1 MSYRGVPISDQ
12 LSEEPVVDLSAVA
25 PGGDRDHP
33 ERAEEEPLGSPWHDL
48 RAFVATPR
56 LEGLVLSPDGST
68 LLVGVSA
75 PNAKTTAYATAW
87 WRVDISG
94 DAPARR
100 LTRSVEGES
109 AAAFTSDGSL
119 LFTSKRPPP
128 DESGKKSEELPGVLW
143 CLPAGGGEAY
153 SLARR
158 EGGWKGVHTA
168 AGSGRV
174 LLSADAHVSSSDEAG
189 HARIRTLRKEGK
201 VSAILHEGYPVR
213 YWDHDLGENDLRL
226 LLVDL
231 AASQTPT
238 GDFSP
243 DPGSF
248 ADVTPTRGCVLGEV
262 GGLSRDGTVAVLNW
276 TESDPGGAVRHVVIG
291 LDTASGDQ
299 QMLARDEVDD
309 FHSAIVSLDGT
320 LVACVRETASTATT
334 APTETLQLIDRGS
347 GELRPLAADWDAWPS
362 PHAIS
367 PDNRTVYVSVDER
380 GHRPLYAVDVA
391 TGQPRRLTGDGAIA
405 TAVLSP
411 DGATLYA
418 LRSSYLDPGS
428 VLAVDTSTGTVREL
442 PSPVSYPELPGRLEE
457 VTATAADGTP
467 IRGYLLLPSEPAD
480 TPAPLALW
488 MHGGPLSSWNS
499 WSWRWCPWLLVSR
512 GYAVLLPDPALSTGY
527 GQAFIQRG
535 WGQWGG
541 PPYTDLMTITDAVVQ
556 RPDIDADR
564 TTAMGGS
571 FGGYL
576 ANWVA
581 GQTDRFRAIVTHAS
595 LWNLE
600 SFGPTTDAA
609 WYWSRE
615 MSPEMMRQ
623 HSPHRQADRIT
634 TPMLVVHGDK
644 DYRVPI
650 SEGLALWWSLVSAFD
665 GPPAE
670 LPHKF
675 LYFPD
680 ENHWI
685 LTPQHAKIWYETVLA
700 FLETHLRGGTF
711 AKPEGV

>member
-1 MSYRGVPISDQ
+1 MSNRGVPVSDQ
-12 LSEEPVVDLSAVA
+12 LSEEPVVDLSAPPPAV
-25 PGGDRDHP
+25 DRDHP
-33 ERAEEEPLGSPWHDL
+33 ESGEEEPLGSPWHDL
-48 RAFVATPR
+48 RAFIATPR

-87 WRVDISG
+87 WWVDTG
-94 DAPARR
+94 GEAPARR

-109 AAAFTSDGSL
+109 AAAFTGDGSL
-119 LFTSKRPPP
+119 LFTSKRPAP
-128 DESGKKSEELPGVLW
+128 DESGEKSEESSGVLW

-153 SLARR
+153 PLARR
-158 EGGWKGVHTA
+158 EGGWKGVQTA

-174 LLSADAHVSSSDEAG
+174 LLSADAHVSSPDEAE

-201 VSAILHEGYPVR
+201 LSAILHEGYPVR
-213 YWDHDLGENDLRL
+213 YWDHDLGENDVRL
-226 LLVDL
+226 LSVDL
-231 AASQTPT
+231 AASQTPA

-243 DPGSF
+243 EPGSF

-262 GGLSRDGTVAVLNW
+262 GGLSGDGTVAVLNW

-291 LDTASGDQ
+291 LDTTSGDH

-320 LVACVRETASTATT
+320 LVACVRETASTATA

-391 TGQPRRLTGDGAIA
+391 TGHPRRLTGDGAIA

-442 PSPVSYPELPGRLEE
+442 PSPVSYPELPGRSEE

-467 IRGYLLLPSEPAD
+467 IRGYLLLPSQLAD

-556 RPDIDADR
+556 RPDIDADQ

-600 SFGPTTDAA
+600 SFGSTTDAA

-615 MSPEMMRQ
+615 MAPEMMRQ

-650 SEGLALWWSLVSAFD
+650 SEGLALWWSLVSSFD

-685 LTPQHAKIWYETVLA
+685 LTPQHAKIWYETVLG

-711 AKPEGV
+711 ARPEGV